1 MMKSKLIGDYLD
13 ELFKEPKCELNY
25 NKDYE
30 LLMAIVLSA
39 QSTDKRVN
47 MCTDIL
53 YKKYDSLIKIMQAP
67 IEDIQGIIRPIGS
80 FNKKSG
86 YLKEI
91 ARILVEKYDGV
102 VPTNREDLE
111 SFPGV
116 GRKTTN
122 VFLSEYYNIPAI
134 AVDTHVERISKRLK
148 LANKQD
154 SVSIVEQ
161 KLMKN
166 FPKKDW
172 AKRHLQL
179 VLFGRYY
186 CKAVKPSCDGCKL
199 QDICIEEKKKRLQV

>member
-1 MMKSKLIGDYLD
+1 MMKSKLIGEYLD

-47 MCTDIL
+47 TCTDIL
-53 YKKYDSLIKIMQAP
+53 YKKYDSLTKIMEAP
-67 IEDIQGIIRPIGS
+67 IEDIQKIIRPIGS

-111 SFPGV
+111 SLPGV
-116 GRKTTN
+116 GRKTVN
-122 VFLSEYYNIPAI
+122 VFLSEYYDIPAI
-134 AVDTHVERISKRLK
+134 AVDTHVERISKRLN
-148 LANKQD
+148 LANKKD
-154 SVSIVEQ
+154 NVKVVEQ
-161 KLMKN
+161 KLMKK

-199 QDICIEEKKKRLQV
+199 QNICKEEKRKKL

>member
-1 MMKSKLIGDYLD
+1 MMKSKLIEEYLD

-47 MCTDIL
+47 MCTEIL
-53 YKKYDSLIKIMQAP
+53 YKKYNSLIKIMEAP
-67 IEDIQGIIRPIGS
+67 IEDIRRIIRPIGS

-86 YLKEI
+86 YLKDI
-91 ARILVEKYDGV
+91 AKILIERYDGV

-116 GRKTTN
+116 GRKTVN

-148 LANKQD
+148 LANKKD
-154 SVSIVEQ
+154 NVKVVEQ
-161 KLMKN
+161 KLMKK

-199 QDICIEEKKKRLQV
+199 RNICTEEKRNQLQA

>member
-1 MMKSKLIGDYLD
+1 MMKIKLIEEYLD
-13 ELFKEPKCELNY
+13 EIFENPKCELNY

-53 YKKYDSLIKIMQAP
+53 FKKYDSLEKIMNAKD
-67 IEDIQGIIRPIGS
+67 EDIQEIIRPIGS
-80 FNKKSG
+80 FHKKCG
-86 YLKEI
+86 YLKSI
-91 ARILVEKYDGV
+91 AKILVENYDGK
-102 VPTNREDLE
+102 VPKSREVLE

-134 AVDTHVERISKRLK
+134 AVDTHVERVSKRLK
-148 LANKQD
+148 LANKKD
-154 SVSIVEQ
+154 SVLVIEE
-161 KLMKN
+161 KLMKK
-166 FPKKDW
+166 FKKEEW
-172 AKRHLQL
+172 GKRHLQL

-186 CKAVKPSCDGCKL
+186 CKAIKPDCRYCKL
-199 QDICIEEKKKRLQV
+199 KSICTSSKKEK